1 MVEKSDVRG
10 ESNRGGEFA
19 LAKRAGEEFG
29 VVGQGA
35 IGKALVEPNL
45 PVEIRVVVIGMLG
58 VRRNPRVVKEVLLPS
73 SNGGECGIT
82 VVAMKGRRGRGRQRP
97 GRTRGRRAFSRRVG
111 GRGAKRYRKRSVGTR
126 GGAGRELLEPEGTP
140 ATAPLNVS
148 LKGFGGGELHEAS
161 WTGEKFARGK

>member
-1 MVEKSDVRG
+1 MEKSAVRG

-58 VRRNPRVVKEVLLPS
+58 VRRNPRVVKEVLLPRR
-73 SNGGECGIT
+73 NGGECGIT

-126 GGAGRELLEPEGTP
+126 GGAGREGTP

>member
-1 MVEKSDVRG
+1 MAESGVTG
-10 ESNRGGEFA
+10 ERNRSGEMA
-19 LAKRAGEEFG
+19 LAKSAGEEFG

-35 IGKALVEPNL
+35 SGNALVVPNL

-58 VRRNPRVVKEVLLPS
+58 VRRDSRVVKEVLLPRR
-73 SNGGECGIT
+73 NGGECGIT

-126 GGAGRELLEPEGTP
+126 GGAGRELHEPEGTP

-161 WTGEKFARGK
+161 WTGEKLARGK